1 MFNMQ
6 ILTAVSVCSFDFI
19 LIVSASKLYGCIC
32 LVTNARGHSC
42 VFSSGVFPV
51 SSLGSLCDGWQVKHK
66 RFTQLIPRP
75 HFMPAYFKPPLCRMC
90 ATIY

>member
-1 MFNMQ
+1 MLNVVIVRTFFLHRHCNAASVWS
-6 ILTAVSVCSFDFI
+6 LTP
-19 LIVSASKLYGCIC
+19 G
-32 LVTNARGHSC
+32 GHSC
-42 VFSSGVFPV
+42 VYSEWSIFCRLAVY
-51 SSLGSLCDGWQVKHK
+51 DGWQVKHK

>member
-1 MFNMQ
+1 MLEV
-6 ILTAVSVCSFDFI
+6 I
-19 LIVSASKLYGCIC
+19 
-32 LVTNARGHSC
+32 R
-42 VFSSGVFPV
+42 VFFRVVYFL
-51 SSLGSLCDGWQVKHK
+51 SLGSLCDGWQVKHK

>member
-6 ILTAVSVCSFDFI
+6 MLTAVSVCSFDFI

-42 VFSSGVFPV
+42 VFSSGVFPLSRLTV
-51 SSLGSLCDGWQVKHK
+51 WRLASQ
-66 RFTQLIPRP
+66 TQAFHSINSETSFHARL
-75 HFMPAYFKPPLCRMC
+75 F
-90 ATIY
+90 

>member
-1 MFNMQ
+1 MQ
-6 ILTAVSVCSFDFI
+6 AQNVLNVLLFMLYADAYCCECVCIFVSLASVWSLMLEVI
-19 LIVSASKLYGCIC
+19 HATISLVSLYG
-32 LVTNARGHSC
+32 
-42 VFSSGVFPV
+42 
-51 SSLGSLCDGWQVKHK
+51 GWQVKQK